1 MKAHPFVVLSD
12 LAVYKGLARL
22 PYARVH
28 VAKTTLLDAASALA
42 LATEAYNEALVDT
55 VGDINLGHLREGVLA
70 RALPG
75 VADVHETI
83 ARAIYDTGVC
93 EAVPAG
99 LNRCLAAVQRDMDL
113 LASVGAGFHNDCIG
127 HWTSCLFWVLAVDTI
142 NVEFVVPHLGVR
154 LALEVGDLVVFDPS
168 LAHGL
173 CRPADAGCFVPEHF
187 ERDCGD
193 EHQAFLSGT
202 LQLDAAGW
210 AALGC
215 GWRPANSP
223 EYNDAVDL
231 ADASIEQRTGS
242 VTAGAS
248 SAAYANTR

>member
-1 MKAHPFVVLSD
+1 MHTHPFVVISD
-12 LAVYKGLARL
+12 LPASKGLARP
-22 PYARVH
+22 PYGRVH
-28 VAKTTLLDAASALA
+28 VAKTTLLDATSALE
-42 LATEAYNEALVDT
+42 LATEAYNEAMVDT
-55 VGDINLGHLREGVLA
+55 VGDINLGPLREGVLA

-75 VADVHETI
+75 VADVHDVI
-83 ARAIYDTGVC
+83 ARAIHDTGVC
-93 EAVPAG
+93 EAGPAG
-99 LNRCLAAVQRDMDL
+99 LSRCLAAVQRDMDL

-173 CRPADAGCFVPEHF
+173 CRPADAGCFVREHF
-187 ERDCGD
+187 EGDSGD

-210 AALGC
+210 AALRC
-215 GWRPANSP
+215 EWQPADLP
-223 EYNDAVDL
+223 QFAQAVDL
-231 ADASIEQRTGS
+231 AAAAIDQRTGLA
-242 VTAGAS
+242 TADL
-248 SAAYANTR
+248 T